1 MDGAT
6 DSAVNTPPRT
16 GAAAGELA
24 APAAPNVLD
33 AGVRLEGAGL
43 YGTLSGGPISE
54 RREEA
59 APVGVGGPVIPPRGG
74 DLKTGGLAPDEP
86 ANEGAQALALELP
99 EVLDSGVALVPPG
112 FALASARAAVRAL
125 RVRASRAFWTRL
137 FSRPISMSA
146 WNFISKASSSGISR
160 ILFALGF
167 GIADAKN

>member
-1 MDGAT
+1 M
-6 DSAVNTPPRT
+6 SV
-16 GAAAGELA
+16 
-24 APAAPNVLD
+24 
-33 AGVRLEGAGL
+33 
-43 YGTLSGGPISE
+43 

-59 APVGVGGPVIPPRGG
+59 APDAGGGPDISGVGA
-74 DLKTGGLAPDEP
+74 LKTGGLAPDEP

-125 RVRASRAFWTRL
+125 RVRASRAFSLRL

>member
-1 MDGAT
+1 M
-6 DSAVNTPPRT
+6 SV
-16 GAAAGELA
+16 
-24 APAAPNVLD
+24 
-33 AGVRLEGAGL
+33 
-43 YGTLSGGPISE
+43 

-59 APVGVGGPVIPPRGG
+59 APVAGGGPVIPLVGG

-86 ANEGAQALALELP
+86 AKVGAQPLALELP
-99 EVLDSGVALVPPG
+99 GVLDPGVALVPPG

-146 WNFISKASSSGISR
+146 WNFISNCSSSEISR

-167 GIADAKN
+167 GIADAKNKTQKRQEDKIISSSLEA